1 LKGYENRR
9 NVFEPCKQ
17 TKDKLKAEQRED
29 LEKVKKAVDPN
40 KEKC

>member
-1 LKGYENRR
+1 LKSGGMYLNHVNKQKKVKNR
-9 NVFEPCKQ
+9 
-17 TKDKLKAEQRED
+17 TRED